1 MTAWGLLHS
10 RFHRSYSRWV
20 CHSNGHSGGSPG
32 RPSAG
37 RITHPAASDGR
48 SRRRAFGSGGGPDT
62 VRAPPRGMSSSS
74 QGLVSYGEPL
84 EGGSGGY
91 VGGGGVVGVMG
102 GSDGSV
108 GSESTGYTHV
118 CTSTVDPSAAITATR
133 DGVHASVSVSAESTD
148 ERITAVARPTAERP
162 PATAATW
169 PGSGLNFT

>member
-1 MTAWGLLHS
+1 MTAWGLPHS

-37 RITHPAASDGR
+37 RITQPAASEGR

-74 QGLVSYGEPL
+74 QGLVGYREPV

-91 VGGGGVVGVMG
+91 VGDVGDVSEG
-102 GSDGSV
+102 PDGSV
-108 GSESTGYTHV
+108 GSGVSGGSESTGYTHV
-118 CTSTVDPSAAITATR
+118 CTSTVDPSAAITETR
-133 DGVHASVSVSAESTD
+133 DGVHASVSVSAEATD
-148 ERITAVARPTAERP
+148 E
-162 PATAATW
+162 
-169 PGSGLNFT
+169 